1 MLFLLL
7 QNENGTNRT
16 LATLDNKGN
25 FRAVDPRV
33 TFLGRS
39 GIRIVDITAEYDG
52 LVKTEIRFIYS
63 GVYRVRV
70 STVNVTS
77 RIYVSG
83 KPCNR
88 NLSLGFSPFH
98 SQMQER

>member
-7 QNENGTNRT
+7 QSENGTNRT

-33 TFLGRS
+33 TFLGGN
-39 GIRIVDITAEYDG
+39 GIRIVDLTAEYDG
-52 LVKTEIRFIYS
+52 LVKSEISFT
-63 GVYRVRV
+63 YRGLYYVRV

-77 RIYVSG
+77 RIHVSG

-88 NLSLGFSPFH
+88 YLSLGFSPFRL
-98 SQMQER
+98 QMQER